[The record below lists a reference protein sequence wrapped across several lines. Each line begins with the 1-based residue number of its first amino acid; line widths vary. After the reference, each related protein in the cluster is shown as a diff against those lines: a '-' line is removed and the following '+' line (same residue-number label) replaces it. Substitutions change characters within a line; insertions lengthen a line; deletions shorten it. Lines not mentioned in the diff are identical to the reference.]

1 MVVER
6 DGQEKTIVMKPEL
19 MKDANGNE
27 DYRIGINHGKW
38 EKVGVLGNL
47 KYSTYEMKYWIETV
61 VKSLQ
66 GLVTKRFKAS
76 DVSGPVGIVSTM
88 GKNIEASGDKDNG
101 GGPGMMVMSMIYWCI
116 MLSANLGV
124 MNLLPIPALDG
135 GRLLFLI
142 IEWIRRKPM
151 NPKYE
156 GYVNMAGFML
166 LMLLMVVI
174 LGHDIINLF

>member
-1 MVVER
+1 M
-6 DGQEKTIVMKPEL
+6 Q
-19 MKDANGNE
+19 
-27 DYRIGINHGKW
+27 
-38 EKVGVLGNL
+38 GVN
-47 KYSTYEMKYWIETV
+47 
-61 VKSLQ
+61 VKAVY
-66 GLVTKRFKAS
+66 GVFRAC
-76 DVSGPVGIVSTM
+76 
-88 GKNIEASGDKDNG
+88 GDKDNG